1 MDKKEIKK
9 QYKEVLRE
17 YNGRKD
23 LFQFYLRAL
32 EVAKHGARMERPN
45 GLFYEF
51 YDERIYKTYCDDCR
65 TAHEM
70 LSSLQ
75 KEVTALK
82 YKLKYYRMLLN
93 KRD

>member
-1 MDKKEIKK
+1 MDRKEIKEK
-9 QYKEVLRE
+9 YTEILRR
-17 YNGRKD
+17 YNREKN

-32 EVAKHGARMERPN
+32 EVAKYGARTERPN

-51 YDERIYKTYCDDCR
+51 YDERVYKTYCDDCKN
-65 TAHEM
+65 AHEM

-82 YKLKYYRMLLN
+82 YKLKHYRMLLN

>member
-1 MDKKEIKK
+1 MGKKEIKE
-9 QYKEVLRE
+9 QYKEILRE
-17 YNGRKD
+17 YNKRKEV
-23 LFQFYLRAL
+23 FQFYLRAL
-32 EVAKHGARMERPN
+32 EVAKYGARTERPN

-51 YDERIYKTYCDDCR
+51 NDERIYKTYCDDCR
-65 TAHEM
+65 IAHEM